1 VPPRPSTDSFALVRE
16 PEGVLTFAFGP
27 RRYKAQAISLAQSVR
42 LHNPGLRLACI
53 TDDMADTELA
63 RAFDIL
69 IPFVPAR
76 GKALQQK
83 LWFDAYTP
91 FERTA
96 FIDSDCLVV
105 GSLDDI
111 LKRSGGYAFAPLG
124 YTATE
129 GWWYMKIAEVL
140 KRYQLPF
147 LPRFNGG
154 YYYFERSPQA
164 SLLFDRARQVGRIH
178 NRLNIF
184 DLGLWFNEEVFY
196 AFAMAWLRMPPVPDT
211 DRSGMYTPD
220 EFTEPFEIDVLKGVC
235 RFTRE
240 GELYQPRIVHFFGR
254 HGLAYQYLRERARLR
269 FYLEKRPSW
278 LSSLQ
283 LGLGAVAFRWV
294 VGLYRIVGR
303 LRGRPLPFRTNEP
316 VVSVT
321 NFLGPLT
328 RRIFE

>member
-1 VPPRPSTDSFALVRE
+1 MPPRPNPESFALVRE

-53 TDDMADTELA
+53 TDDMSDAELA
-63 RAFDIL
+63 AHFDIL
-69 IPFVPAR
+69 VPFVPER

-91 FERTA
+91 FQRTA

-105 GSLDDI
+105 SSLDDI
-111 LKRSGGYAFAPLG
+111 LQRSRGYAFAPLG
-124 YTATE
+124 YKATE

-140 KRYQLPF
+140 ARYKLPF

-154 YYYFERSPQA
+154 YYYFERSPEA
-164 SLLFDRARQVGRIH
+164 SILFDRARQVGRIH
-178 NRLNIF
+178 KRLNFF

-211 DRSGMYTPD
+211 GRTGMYTPD
-220 EFTEPFEIDVLKGVC
+220 EFTEPFEIDVLDGYC

-269 FYLEKRPSW
+269 MFLEGKPAWYSKIYL
-278 LSSLQ
+278 
-283 LGLGAVAFRWV
+283 GVGAAAFTSVVA
-294 VGLYRIVGR
+294 LYRTLGR
-303 LRGRPLPFRTNEP
+303 LRGKPLPFKTNQP

-321 NFLGPLT
+321 NFLGPVT
-328 RRIFE
+328 RPLFE